1 MRFTVRVTP
10 NAKET
15 AFFTRDGVFCARLRA
30 KPRDNRANKELQTA
44 LSEALGKKVKI
55 VRGAKSRE
63 KTCETDANEGDLKK
77 IFDAGVAEPGQK
89 GQ

>member
-1 MRFTVRVTP
+1 MRFVVRVTP

-15 AFFTRDGVFCARLRA
+15 AFFMRDGVFCCRLKA
-30 KPRDNRANKELQTA
+30 KPLEGKANRELEET

-63 KTCETDANEGDLKK
+63 KTCETDANEDDLKK

>member
-1 MRFTVRVTP
+1 M
-10 NAKET
+10 
-15 AFFTRDGVFCARLRA
+15 
-30 KPRDNRANKELQTA
+30 
-44 LSEALGKKVKI
+44 
-55 VRGAKSRE
+55 RGAKSRE